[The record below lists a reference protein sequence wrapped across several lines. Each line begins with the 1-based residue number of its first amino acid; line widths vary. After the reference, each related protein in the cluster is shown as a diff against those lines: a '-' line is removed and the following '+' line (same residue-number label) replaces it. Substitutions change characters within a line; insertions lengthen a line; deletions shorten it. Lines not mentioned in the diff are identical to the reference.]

1 MIIWQTT
8 MMLRK
13 FHSFSL
19 VVASIGWFS
28 WMHIYCASFVVNC
41 AMYWFGV
48 VSMDNDDDVKLTME
62 LK

>member
-1 MIIWQTT
+1 

-41 AMYWFGV
+41 AIYWFGV